1 MSVTFSIN
9 LSVSPFYQ
17 DECHLFLQPRP
28 QDTSRTRTHA
38 NLAAVGWVLR
48 GFSEQYSGFQTVI
61 VLYGLPILKEMT
73 AWKPG
78 YPAYGR
84 EISVG

>member
-1 MSVTFSIN
+1 M
-9 LSVSPFYQ
+9 PF
-17 DECHLFLQPRP
+17 
-28 QDTSRTRTHA
+28 HA

-48 GFSEQYSGFQTVI
+48 GYSEQYSGFQTVI
-61 VLYGLPILKEMT
+61 VLYGLPIRKEMT

-84 EISVG
+84 EISVEKQSATRRVDDVRGTQRA

>member
-1 MSVTFSIN
+1 MATATCIGRWPGASAATAI
-9 LSVSPFYQ
+9 
-17 DECHLFLQPRP
+17 
-28 QDTSRTRTHA
+28 HA

-48 GFSEQYSGFQTVI
+48 GYSERYSGFQTVI

-84 EISVG
+84 EISVGGRGDTR